1 MEITVG
7 DLQRS
12 RYRHLLWC
20 LVAGVVTGLLMRAIK
35 IMDVAR
41 RSHGIAATT
50 MHLRFGLVGSTF
62 TIDRYDLAVWVTL
75 IAMVVT
81 IYQFWQWRRKSR
93 RYRGQRRR
101 AANER
106 LREDFRAAHR
116 F

>member
-20 LVAGVVTGLLMRAIK
+20 LAAGALTGLLMRAITV
-35 IMDVAR
+35 MAAAR
-41 RSHGIAATT
+41 RAHGISVTT
-50 MHLRFGLVGSTF
+50 MHVRFGLAGSAF
-62 TIDRYDLAVWVTL
+62 TIDRYDLAVWGTL
-75 IAMVVT
+75 LAMVVT
-81 IYQFWQWRRKSR
+81 IYQFWQWRRTSR

-101 AANER
+101 AANEL
-106 LREDFRAAHR
+106 LREDFRALKR